1 MSPYYFRVDC
11 FCESVES
18 SRVSLVSYRLCLQGR
33 YESGEISQLPVP
45 DPDLEI
51 RRRPE
56 DKLEEGGGGGR
67 GGGDGL
73 QKIFFRPFGP
83 QSGLKIR
90 WGRAG
95 DPGPLPLI
103 RHRLRNTTA
112 FLFSTR
118 SMISASTMIHI
129 LESSN
134 MVKKKIK
141 RFPQQNPSRPLLASV
156 KSPRLPASAQITCG

>member
-1 MSPYYFRVDC
+1 M
-11 FCESVES
+11 
-18 SRVSLVSYRLCLQGR
+18 QGR

-56 DKLEEGGGGGR
+56 DKLAGGGGG
-67 GGGDGL
+67 GGGCDGL

-90 WGRAG
+90 WGRG
-95 DPGPLPLI
+95 PWVPPLDPAPVTE
-103 RHRLRNTTA
+103 HY
-112 FLFSTR
+112 S
-118 SMISASTMIHI
+118 I
-129 LESSN
+129 LVQHAHNDQCFDYDTHSRKFEYGE
-134 MVKKKIK
+134 KTKIK